1 MEMAIDKRRADQHV
15 VAINFL
21 GGQNGKLRT
30 DVDDLAMLA
39 RDINTGAA
47 IGKVGIFKDQIIR
60 RFK

>member
-47 IGKVGIFKDQIIR
+47 IGKVGIF
-60 RFK
+60 